1 MFVIARHS
9 KIKSTGELRAALKHN
24 CREQNTPNADP
35 SKTPLN
41 GGDNVT
47 VDGAMGK
54 YRQLLGDH
62 KARKNAVHAVEYMFS
77 ASPEWFKDKDRTQ
90 VLDYLRDCTNYVRDK
105 FTAQN
110 VISVRYHFD
119 ETTPHAHVI
128 VIPMHQGKL
137 NAKHYI
143 GGSRAV
149 AQQFQQDIGKLGQ
162 RHGLQR
168 GQQGSK
174 ASHTTIQ
181 EFYATASQDQRDIV
195 ALALKAKGQKNAERI
210 NGAAL
215 TTAAKAMKEA
225 NKKAGQYHAQLGGI
239 KTQLAETKSLLKQ
252 VKADHAKALK
262 DATMSH
268 DKEARKLRGEID
280 QLNKQ
285 VVALTND
292 RNRWKTRAKKADE
305 NAEKLWLEKNAKY
318 LENLE
323 KDRYANRKNRREN
336 EKKAEYLELESATL
350 SREREELE
358 ETKDRLYAKH
368 DELNERLDQTV
379 TLSHETV
386 EIPQTLDP
394 AARKKL
400 LAGLR
405 DVIHQH
411 EKDENQKAFL
421 KAAKQ
426 AAQTHSNPD
435 PLHTPSPEPEKRQKR
450 KSGPTMG

>member
-24 CREQNTPNADP
+24 CREQPTPNADP
-35 SKTPLN
+35 EKTPLN

-47 VDGAMGK
+47 VNGAMK
-54 YRQLLGDH
+54 RYRELLGDH

-77 ASPEWFKDKDRTQ
+77 ASPEWFANKDRTQ

-105 FTAQN
+105 FTSKN

-119 ETTPHAHVI
+119 ETTPHAHV
-128 VIPMHQGKL
+128 VVVPMHEGKL
-137 NAKHYI
+137 NARHYI

-149 AQQFQQDIGKLGQ
+149 AQAFQADIGKLGQ

-168 GQQGSK
+168 GQEGST
-174 ASHTTIQ
+174 ATHTTIQ
-181 EFYATASQDQRDIV
+181 EFYKMVEEIGGDKQAV
-195 ALALKAKGQKNAERI
+195 LKLINRGKSKEQNAENLGKIR
-210 NGAAL
+210 NDS
-215 TTAAKAMKEA
+215 AKALKEA

-252 VKADHAKALK
+252 TKAEHAKALK
-262 DATMSH
+262 SATLSH
-268 DKEARKLRGEID
+268 NKEAKKLRSEID
-280 QLNKQ
+280 KLNKQ
-285 VVALTND
+285 VVSLTND

-323 KDRYANRKNRREN
+323 KDRHSNLKNRREN
-336 EKKAEYLELESATL
+336 EKRAEYLELESETL

-358 ETKDRLYAKH
+358 ETKSRLENMEMVLAK
-368 DELNERLDQTV
+368 RLDKTV
-379 TLSHETV
+379 KMSHEII

-400 LAGLR
+400 RDGLR
-405 DVIHQH
+405 DVIHKH
-411 EKDENQKAFL
+411 DKE
-421 KAAKQ
+421 
-426 AAQTHSNPD
+426 AAQAHSDPD
-435 PLHTPSPEPEKRQKR
+435 PIHTPSPEPEKRQKR